1 MLFKKKEK
9 SRNNMYAK
17 KSPKTEIFLLPFV
30 PKKEKEKKKKL
41 DFLFKP
47 QSVGE

>member
-1 MLFKKKEK
+1 
-9 SRNNMYAK
+9 MYAK

-30 PKKEKEKKKKL
+30 PKKEKEKKKL